1 MSLALDAAGAPAVV
15 IARSQLRSFCA
26 DALQAAG
33 AAAPAAQTC
42 AQSLVAADER
52 GVHSHGSL
60 RLGVYVDR
68 LRAGSIDGRAT
79 PVAERDVGAV
89 AVLDARAGLGIAAA
103 AAAIDLAVERA
114 ARHGVGVVGV
124 RNSHHCGML
133 AWLVQRATD
142 RGCAALAMSNADAQ
156 VAPWGARAKFLGTN
170 PMAIGVPTAEQPF
183 IIDFATSVAAH
194 AKIKAAAERGE
205 AIPEGWA
212 VDAEGRATTDPRL
225 ALAGALLPF
234 GGPKGAG
241 LSIAIE
247 LLAGLLPGGQ
257 VGPDI
262 VPLYERLA
270 QPQQVGHFFVVFD
283 VAVFGERETFLRRA
297 AQTLQRVRELPAAHG
312 VDRIWVPGE
321 IEQGRAAA
329 APAAPL
335 ALPDVTGAEL
345 RRTAAL
351 LGLALP
357 EASVDGRR

>member
-1 MSLALDAAGAPAVV
+1 MSAAPQAGGA
-15 IARSQLRSFCA
+15 ARVARQHLRSFCA

-33 AAAPAAQTC
+33 AATAAAQTC

-68 LRAGSIDGRAT
+68 LRAGSIDGRSQ
-79 PVAERDVGAV
+79 PVAERDLGAV
-89 AVLDARAGLGIAAA
+89 VVLDGRAGLGIAVAA
-103 AAAIDLAVERA
+103 AALDLAVERA

-133 AWLVQRATD
+133 AWLVQRAAD

-156 VAPWGARAKFLGTN
+156 VAPWGARAKFMGTN
-170 PMAIGVPTAEQPF
+170 PMALGVPTAEAPF
-183 IIDFATSVAAH
+183 IVDFATSVAAH

-205 AIPEGWA
+205 PIPEGWA
-212 VDAEGRATTDPRL
+212 LDAQGRPTTDPRL

-262 VPLYERLA
+262 VPLYERLS

-283 VAVFGERETFLRRA
+283 VAAFGDREHFLQRA
-297 AQTLQRVRELPAAHG
+297 AQTLQRIRELPAAHG
-312 VDRIWVPGE
+312 VDRVWVPGE
-321 IEQGRAAA
+321 IEQRRAAA
-329 APAAPL
+329 ASDDAL
-335 ALPDVTGAEL
+335 ALPDVTMGEL

-351 LGLALP
+351 LGLALQ
-357 EASVDGRR
+357 EAPARGA

>member
-1 MSLALDAAGAPAVV
+1 MSQGPGAGAAA
-15 IARSQLRSFCA
+15 IGGRQLLAFCA
-26 DALQAAG
+26 AALRAAG
-33 AAAPAAQTC
+33 AADAAAQTC

-68 LRAGSIDGRAT
+68 LRAGSIDGRAS
-79 PVAERDVGAV
+79 PVAVRDLGAV
-89 AVLDARAGLGIAAA
+89 AVLDGGAGLGIAVAA
-103 AAAIDLAVERA
+103 AAVDLAVERA
-114 ARHGVGVVGV
+114 GRHGVGVVGV

-156 VAPWGARAKFLGTN
+156 VAPWGARAKFMGTN
-170 PMAIGVPTAEQPF
+170 PLAIGVPTAGQPF
-183 IIDFATSVAAH
+183 VVDFATSVVAH
-194 AKIKAAAERGE
+194 ARIKAAAERGE

-212 VDAEGRATTDPRL
+212 LDAEGRPTTDPRL

-241 LSIAIE
+241 LSLMVE

-270 QPQQVGHFFVVFD
+270 QPQQVGHFFVVLD
-283 VAVFGERETFLRRA
+283 VAAFGEREAFLRRA

-312 VDRIWVPGE
+312 VERVWVPGE
-321 IEQGRAAA
+321 IEQERAARA
-329 APAAPL
+329 ADAPL
-335 ALPDVTGAEL
+335 HLPELTWAEL

-357 EASVDGRR
+357 QRPVDDGRR

>member
-1 MSLALDAAGAPAVV
+1 MKQNSGSGSGGAAIESRPLLA
-15 IARSQLRSFCA
+15 FCA
-26 DALQAAG
+26 EALQAAG
-33 AAAPAAQTC
+33 ASAAAAQTC

-68 LRAGSIDGRAT
+68 LRAGSIDGRAS
-79 PVAERDVGAV
+79 PQAVRDLGAV
-89 AVLDARAGLGIAAA
+89 AVLDGGAGLGIAVA

-156 VAPWGARAKFLGTN
+156 VAPWGARAKFFGTN
-170 PMAIGVPTAEQPF
+170 PLAIGVPTAELPF
-183 IIDFATSVAAH
+183 IVDFATSVVAH
-194 AKIKAAAERGE
+194 ARIKAAAERGE

-212 VDAEGRATTDPRL
+212 LDAEGRATTDPRL

-241 LSIAIE
+241 LALTIE

-262 VPLYERLA
+262 VPLYERLS
-270 QPQQVGHFFVVFD
+270 QSQQVGHFFVAFD
-283 VAVFGERETFLRRA
+283 VAAFGEREPFLQRA
-297 AQTLQRVRELPAAHG
+297 AQTLQRIRELPAAHG
-312 VDRIWVPGE
+312 VERIWVPGE
-321 IEQGRAAA
+321 IEQRRAASA
-329 APAAPL
+329 GQAPL
-335 ALPDVTGAEL
+335 RLPDVTLAEL
-345 RRTAAL
+345 RRTADL

-357 EASVDGRR
+357 EVPDGSAG